1 MTNVIT
7 TYCGGGDYTLTV
19 WNRNGELLFDVEDI
33 FNIAGFQ
40 DPNIALSEV
49 LFSDAP
55 DVMFVKR
62 RIEQEES
69 EFDSQLFTNL
79 PGAMSMAERTFYYHP
94 VRQEPPNIE
103 AVLNMLEHVVLPAL
117 EDDSARDFAQQIEK
131 GRKAIHDLRH
141 PSWEAS
147 LN

>member
-1 MTNVIT
+1 MTNELT
-7 TYCGGGDYTLTV
+7 TYSDGGDHNMTV
-19 WNRNGELLFDVEDI
+19 WNRNGEPLFDVEDI

-40 DPNIALSEV
+40 DPHLALSEV

-62 RIEQEES
+62 RIEDKDP

-79 PGAMSMAERTFYYHP
+79 PGALAMAERTFYYHR

-103 AVLNMLEHVVLPAL
+103 AVLDLLKQVVVPAL
-117 EDDSARDFAQQIEK
+117 EDDSARDLDQQIEK
-131 GRKAIHDLRH
+131 GRQTIHELRN
-141 PSWEAS
+141 PAF